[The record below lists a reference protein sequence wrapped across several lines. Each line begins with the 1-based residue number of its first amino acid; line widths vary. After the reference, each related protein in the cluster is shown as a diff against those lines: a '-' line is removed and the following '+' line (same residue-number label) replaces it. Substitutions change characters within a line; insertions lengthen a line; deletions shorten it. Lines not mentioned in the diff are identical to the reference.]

1 MDIAVNIFLLVGGLA
16 VALVASDRAVSYTR
30 AFAAALGAPSFVVG
44 VVLVS
49 IGTDLP
55 EIANS
60 IAAHLQGEGDVNVGD
75 SVGSTLTQ
83 YTLVLGLFPLVVSV
97 IAIRRRQIGLVSAF
111 TIGGLGLTALYVA
124 DGWLGR
130 WEGASLVLLWAVLS
144 YVLIRLLPGESES
157 HPPRVRL
164 TRPLQQA
171 GVVLIALAFV
181 GFGATVAVRALVR
194 LAELV
199 GVPEFI
205 IAFFGASLGTSAP
218 EIVVD
223 VMALARG
230 APAIA
235 LGDALGSSFVDSTLS
250 IGIGPLVA
258 PAEVTPRLAV
268 VGSLYALAA
277 VAIVGLLLG
286 LRRRHDRFSMVVL
299 FGLYALAYIVL
310 IGAS

>member
-1 MDIAVNIFLLVGGLA
+1 VDIALNIFLLVGGFA

-83 YTLVLGLFPLVVSV
+83 YTLVLGLFPLVVPV
-97 IAIRRRQIGLVSAF
+97 ILIRRRQIGLVSAF
-111 TIGGLGLTALYVA
+111 TMAGLGLTIVFVA

-130 WEGASLVLLWAVLS
+130 YEGASLVLLWAVLT
-144 YVLIRLLPGESES
+144 YVLVKLLPGESEAD
-157 HPPRVRL
+157 PPRVRL
-164 TRPLQQA
+164 SHPFQQA
-171 GVVLIALAFV
+171 GIVLIALGFV

-199 GVPEFI
+199 GVPEFV

-223 VMALARG
+223 VMALMRG

-268 VGSLYALAA
+268 VGSVYALVA
-277 VAIVGLLLG
+277 VGIVGLLLG
-286 LRRRHDRFSMVVL
+286 ARRRLDRHAAGVL
-299 FGLYALAYIVL
+299 IGLYAFAYVVL
-310 IGAS
+310 ISAS

>member
-1 MDIAVNIFLLVGGLA
+1 MDIALNIFLLAGGLG
-16 VALVASDRAVSYTR
+16 VALVASDRAVAYTR

-60 IAAHLQGEGDVNVGD
+60 IAAHVQGEGDVNVGD

-83 YTLVLGLFPLVVSV
+83 YTLVLGLFPLVVPV
-97 IAIRRRQIGLVSAF
+97 VAIRRRQIGLVSAF
-111 TIGGLGLTALYVA
+111 TMAGLGLTVLFVA

-130 WEGASLVLLWAVLS
+130 PEGLVLVLS
-144 YVLIRLLPGESES
+144 WVVLSFALVRLLPGEAEA

-164 TRPLQQA
+164 TRPFQQA
-171 GVVLIALAFV
+171 GVVLLALGFV

-199 GVPEFI
+199 GVPEFV

-223 VMALARG
+223 LMALARG

-250 IGIGPLVA
+250 IGAGPLVA

-268 VGSLYALAA
+268 VGSLYALVA
-277 VAIVGLLLG
+277 VAIVGLVLG
-286 LRRRHDRFSMVVL
+286 ARRRLDRYASAVL
-299 FGLYALAYIVL
+299 IGLYAFAYVVL